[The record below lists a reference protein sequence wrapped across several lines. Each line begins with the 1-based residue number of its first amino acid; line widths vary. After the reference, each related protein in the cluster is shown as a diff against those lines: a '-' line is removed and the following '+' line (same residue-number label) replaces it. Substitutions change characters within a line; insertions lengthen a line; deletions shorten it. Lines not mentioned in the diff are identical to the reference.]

1 MAMDLLAPVPRNRT
15 FVRETEDGWYT
26 EVSVPT
32 NDFAYGSQ
40 FYQEIRFICDDERHR
55 WIGSMRDEKE
65 GKEVTGI
72 VTFSGKWTVIL
83 FDLENG
89 ETFFRGHTKNVK
101 RSFELAAKKM
111 LEAYGYTIKGGVLQ
125 TATETD

>member
-1 MAMDLLAPVPRNRT
+1 MAMDLLAPVPRDRT

-32 NDFAYGSQ
+32 NEFAYGSQ

-55 WIGSMRDEKE
+55 WLASMIDQES
-65 GKEVTGI
+65 GKEVSAS
-72 VTFSGKWTVIL
+72 VTFSGKWTVIR
-83 FDLENG
+83 FDTENG
-89 ETFFRGHTKNVK
+89 ETFFRGHTKNIK

-111 LEAYGYTIKGGVLQ
+111 LEAYGYVLKDGVLQ